1 MDHRQGQCGISL
13 VLSDRRQ
20 DSDPAIFDF
29 ENSLDRIAIIVP
41 DFDPVQ
47 TVDHDLIH
55 FIGDSMISIS
65 GQAID
70 AGSHEEMCTSVLS
83 RAKEFIDVALAI
95 TDMDAP
101 PRIIEKVGGLFQI
114 FQPPNAFFLLD
125 GNARLIDL
133 SFEGGG
139 SFEFLPRPEFD
150 RCHSKREPFGRNSET
165 RMHQNS
171 ASRMRFG
178 AAGEI
183 SSTVGDALRNADQ
196 LRPLSLIGELC
207 CVVKHKHKAVCRH
220 CAVAGRLKMTG
231 KNVRL
236 TSSSASVNLDPEVGA
251 TRRPIFRSMA
261 LLESE
266 HFVSPSIN
274 EKISASVN
282 HRTPDNFLPRPSNR
296 ALSLTVLILTWKR
309 SATACSEYR
318 FGKREGDC
326 NPSLRNGHGSRSFMN
341 DQSIFSRV
349 SIGSGNKN

>member
-1 MDHRQGQCGISL
+1 

-101 PRIIEKVGGLFQI
+101 PRIIEKVRGLFQI

-231 KNVRL
+231 KNIRL
-236 TSSSASVNLDPEVGA
+236 TDPFIGEKAIGRLGIGPILANERYALTHGA
-251 TRRPIFRSMA
+251 PDPLKQYAKPLAKPRIPKFAFSD
-261 LLESE
+261 L
-266 HFVSPSIN
+266 SI
-274 EKISASVN
+274 
-282 HRTPDNFLPRPSNR
+282 
-296 ALSLTVLILTWKR
+296 
-309 SATACSEYR
+309 
-318 FGKREGDC
+318 
-326 NPSLRNGHGSRSFMN
+326 NPSLAIGRRSMIVPRGS
-341 DQSIFSRV
+341 IP
-349 SIGSGNKN
+349 

>member
-1 MDHRQGQCGISL
+1 VPDIRASHK
-13 VLSDRRQ
+13 
-20 DSDPAIFDF
+20 
-29 ENSLDRIAIIVP
+29 IVP
-41 DFDPVQ
+41 GEPQRGPLAGFRAGGTAPVSGGSSVCGFCATVRGARVAQ

-55 FIGDSMISIS
+55 FIGDRMISIS

-70 AGSHEEMCTSVLS
+70 AGSHEEMGTSVLS

-101 PRIIEKVGGLFQI
+101 PRILEKVRGLFQI

-150 RCHSKREPFGRNSET
+150 RCHSKREPFERNSET

-183 SSTVGDALRNADQ
+183 SSTVRDALRNADQ

-207 CVVKHKHKAVCRH
+207 CVVKHKYKTVSRH

-236 TSSSASVNLDPEVGA
+236 TDP
-251 TRRPIFRSMA
+251 
-261 LLESE
+261 
-266 HFVSPSIN
+266 
-274 EKISASVN
+274 
-282 HRTPDNFLPRPSNR
+282 
-296 ALSLTVLILTWKR
+296 
-309 SATACSEYR
+309 
-318 FGKREGDC
+318 
-326 NPSLRNGHGSRSFMN
+326 GH
-341 DQSIFSRV
+341 
-349 SIGSGNKN
+349 